1 MGWYSLG
8 KHGRYSAFLEVINM
22 VKKYIR
28 IGIVILV
35 SLLAASTY
43 TLYNRNQNLKEEI
56 SVSMSNQKAFI
67 AENSSLKEKNK
78 VFKFTIEQLN
88 YYNDSILQKMN
99 DVRKELKIKDK
110 DLKQMQYLLSK
121 STKRDTVLFTDTIFK
136 DKELTLDTLIGDKWY
151 NIRLG
156 LEYPNL
162 IYTEPTFIS
171 EKYII
176 TNKRKET
183 INPPKKFFLFRW
195 FQRKH
200 WVMEVY
206 IKEKNPYIKEINN
219 KFVEIIE

>member
-1 MGWYSLG
+1 
-8 KHGRYSAFLEVINM
+8 M

-35 SLLAASTY
+35 SLLSISVY
-43 TLYNRNQNLKEEI
+43 TLYTYNQKLKEETATLI
-56 SVSMSNQKAFI
+56 SNQKAFI
-67 AENSSLKEKNK
+67 AENSSLKNENR

-99 DVRKELKIKDK
+99 NVRKELKIKDK
-110 DLKQMQYLLSK
+110 NIKQLQYLLSV
-121 STKRDTVLFTDTIFK
+121 STKKDTVLFTDTIFR
-136 DKELTLDTLIGDKWY
+136 DKSLALDTIIGDKWY

-156 LEYPNL
+156 LKYPNL
-162 IYTEPTFIS
+162 IYTEPTFTS

-176 TNKRKET
+176 VNKKKET
-183 INPPKKFFLFRW
+183 VNPPKKFFLFRW

-200 WVMEVY
+200 WVMEVH
-206 IKEKNPYIKEINN
+206 IKEKNPYIKETNN

>member
-1 MGWYSLG
+1 
-8 KHGRYSAFLEVINM
+8 M

-28 IGIVILV
+28 TGIVILV
-35 SLLAASTY
+35 SLLAVSTY
-43 TLYNRNQNLKEEI
+43 TLYNRNQDLKEEI

-67 AENSSLKEKNK
+67 AENSFLKEENK
-78 VFKFTIEQLN
+78 AFKFTVEQLN

-121 STKRDTVLFTDTIFK
+121 ATKKDTIVFRDTLFR
-136 DKELTLDTLIGDKWY
+136 EPTLDIDTLVGDKWY

-156 LEYPNL
+156 LKYPNL
-162 IYTEPTFIS
+162 ITTNPTFIS

-176 TNKRKET
+176 VNKKKET

-200 WVMEVY
+200 WVMEVN
-206 IKEKNPYIKEINN
+206 IKEKNPYIKEVNN

>member
-1 MGWYSLG
+1 
-8 KHGRYSAFLEVINM
+8 M

-28 IGIVILV
+28 IGVIVLT
-35 SLLAASTY
+35 SLLAVSTY
-43 TLYNRNQNLKEEI
+43 ILYNRNQDLKDEI

-67 AENSSLKEKNK
+67 AENSSLKEENR
-78 VFKFTIEQLN
+78 VFKFTVEQLN

-99 DVRKELKIKDK
+99 NIRKELKIKDK
-110 DLKQMQYLLSK
+110 NLKQLQYLLSV
-121 STKRDTVLFTDTIFK
+121 STKKDTVLFTDTIFR
-136 DKELTLDTLIGDKWY
+136 DKSLALDTIIGDKWY

-156 LEYPNL
+156 LKYPFY
-162 IYTEPTFIS
+162 IYTEPTFTS

-176 TNKRKET
+176 VNKKKET

-200 WVMEVY
+200 WVMEVH
-206 IKEKNPYIKEINN
+206 IKEKNPYIKETNN

>member
-1 MGWYSLG
+1 
-8 KHGRYSAFLEVINM
+8 M

-28 IGIVILV
+28 IGIGILI
-35 SLLAASTY
+35 SLLAVSTY
-43 TLYNRNQNLKEEI
+43 IFYNRNQNLKEEI

-67 AENSSLKEKNK
+67 TENSSLKEENRT
-78 VFKFTIEQLN
+78 FKFTIEQLN

-99 DVRKELKIKDK
+99 DVRKELKIKDGN
-110 DLKQMQYLLSK
+110 LKQMQYLLSEA
-121 STKRDTVLFTDTIFK
+121 TKKDTIVFRDTLFR
-136 DKELTLDTLIGDKWY
+136 EPTLDIDTLVGDKWY

-156 LEYPNL
+156 LKYPNL
-162 IYTEPTFIS
+162 ITTNPTFIS

-176 TNKRKET
+176 VNKKKET

-200 WVMEVY
+200 WVMEVH
-206 IKEKNPYIKEINN
+206 IKEKNPYIKETNN